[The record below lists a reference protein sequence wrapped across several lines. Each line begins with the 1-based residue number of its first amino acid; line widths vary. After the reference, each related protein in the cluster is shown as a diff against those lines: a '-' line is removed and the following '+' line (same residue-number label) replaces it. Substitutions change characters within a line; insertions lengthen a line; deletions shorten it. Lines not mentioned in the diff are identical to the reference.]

1 MAKIGPQDLQTLKL
15 LLKEQVITKDLYEGA
30 LHKLEAYGGYV
41 DEVILDISAADE
53 KTLLSTIAAHYETK
67 FVTSEKLKQAT
78 FDEKILNLIPV
89 EMAKQFTVF
98 PIAFDEKTK
107 TLTVVTPN
115 INDINAITEIERR
128 AGARKVKTY
137 AARTEAVKLS
147 IRRWYD
153 KDLNAFQTLDA
164 EDIQQYHQLLDVY
177 EQQIIDEKRKSGPP
191 VDAGT
196 GKAIFDEEHFKRSSS
211 PEAAPKRPTLRFS
224 EEDYLATLQI
234 MLGLIE
240 RERRDLKGHSVHVSR
255 YIKQIGERIRLPQ
268 TETDAYAIAGVLH
281 DMGKSGMYHLT
292 TLNCSQYEGH
302 RDSALKRF
310 IIPTKMFE
318 NVALPKQTCS
328 ALDAMYERY
337 DGRGFPKALVEKEIP
352 LGARILAVADSFSDL
367 VMNPRNPYRRK
378 LTGEEAIGV
387 IEKHKGDIFDPIIV
401 DALKAT
407 VAGDKLRTSILSGQ
421 NSILIID
428 SDTEQGTILD
438 LNLANKGFN
447 VEVLTNSKTAL
458 EKVQAGKFDLIV
470 SEVNLEPLDGFE
482 LLTEIRSNDKIKNIP
497 VMFYTTRSST
507 NDVDK
512 GFTLG
517 AADYVV
523 KPSSVELLIA
533 KIMKITKESVE
544 KAAAP
549 REGVSGSL
557 KEMDLPDLIQ
567 IMSQGRKTGKLKI
580 VSNQGKGEIHFLSGQ
595 IVDALSNGKEGEEAF
610 YALLHISEGYFSVD
624 PKFSPPRTVIRTGT
638 EGLLLEGMRRL
649 DESCR

>member
-1 MAKIGPQDLQTLKL
+1 
-15 LLKEQVITKDLYEGA
+15 
-30 LHKLEAYGGYV
+30 
-41 DEVILDISAADE
+41 
-53 KTLLSTIAAHYETK
+53 
-67 FVTSEKLKQAT
+67 
-78 FDEKILNLIPV
+78 
-89 EMAKQFTVF
+89 
-98 PIAFDEKTK
+98 
-107 TLTVVTPN
+107 
-115 INDINAITEIERR
+115 
-128 AGARKVKTY
+128 
-137 AARTEAVKLS
+137 
-147 IRRWYD
+147 
-153 KDLNAFQTLDA
+153 
-164 EDIQQYHQLLDVY
+164 
-177 EQQIIDEKRKSGPP
+177 
-191 VDAGT
+191 
-196 GKAIFDEEHFKRSSS
+196 
-211 PEAAPKRPTLRFS
+211 
-224 EEDYLATLQI
+224 
-234 MLGLIE
+234 
-240 RERRDLKGHSVHVSR
+240 
-255 YIKQIGERIRLPQ
+255 
-268 TETDAYAIAGVLH
+268 
-281 DMGKSGMYHLT
+281 
-292 TLNCSQYEGH
+292 
-302 RDSALKRF
+302 
-310 IIPTKMFE
+310 
-318 NVALPKQTCS
+318 
-328 ALDAMYERY
+328 MYERY
-337 DGRGFPKALVEKEIP
+337 DGRGFPNALVEKEIP
-352 LGARILAVADSFSDL
+352 FGARILAVADSFSDL

-438 LNLANKGFN
+438 LNLANKGFD

-458 EKVQAGKFDLIV
+458 EKIQAGKFDLIV
-470 SEVNLEPLDGFE
+470 SEINLEPLDGFE

-624 PKFSPPRTVIRTGT
+624 PKFSPTRTVIRTGT